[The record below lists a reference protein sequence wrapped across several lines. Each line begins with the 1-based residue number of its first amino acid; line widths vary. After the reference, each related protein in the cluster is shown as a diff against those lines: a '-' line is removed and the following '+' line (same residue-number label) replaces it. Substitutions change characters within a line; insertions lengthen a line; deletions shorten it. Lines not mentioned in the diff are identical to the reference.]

1 MQLTRDQDRVAGDRE
16 EARPVRD
23 REVGTGRLLLAGVVI
38 SELACF
44 ALFVALVL

>member
-1 MQLTRDQDRVAGDRE
+1 MQLTPDQEDAAEDQPMRRRGVAS
-16 EARPVRD
+16 
-23 REVGTGRLLLAGVVI
+23 GRFLLAGVVI